1 MPSYRPLLTGL
12 ASWEQPEVKYDT
24 ISFLS
29 DYGHRDEFV
38 GVVKSVIRS
47 IAPAVAVID
56 ITHDIDPF
64 DIRGGGLALARSAQY
79 LAPGVVIAAV
89 DPTAGSSRRC
99 VAVEVGDG
107 SAVLVGP
114 DNGVLA
120 PAVALVGGAS
130 RAVSLTNTELHL
142 PAIGTT
148 FAGRDILGPV
158 AAHLCG
164 GVDFAELGDPVEP
177 AVLMPGVLPVSEA
190 VGDEVVA
197 EVLWIDRFGNV
208 QLNADP
214 LEVAPFG
221 QLLNLTVNGRGHQVH
236 RVGHFDEIPPG
247 SIGLMEDAYGLLS
260 IVAQRA
266 SAAEQVDIAAGD
278 ELRLREAG
286 APVGVGTPLS
296 LSPRKEQS

>member
-1 MPSYRPLLTGL
+1 MG
-12 ASWEQPEVKYDT
+12 YDT

-47 IAPAVAVID
+47 IAPDAAVID
-56 ITHDIDPF
+56 ITHEIEPF
-64 DIRGGGLALARSAQY
+64 DIRGAGLALARSAQY

-99 VAVEVGDG
+99 IAVEVGDG

-130 RAVSLTNTELHL
+130 RAVELTNTDLHL

-158 AAHLCG
+158 AGHLCA
-164 GVDFAELGDPVEP
+164 GVALEELGESIEP
-177 AVLMPGVLPVSEA
+177 AGLMPGVLPVSEA
-190 VGDEVVA
+190 NGDEVVA
-197 EVLWIDRFGNV
+197 EALWIDRFGNV
-208 QLNADP
+208 QLNVDP

-221 QLLNLTVNGRGHQVH
+221 PLLHLSINGREHQLH
-236 RVGHFDEIPPG
+236 RVEHYEQIPPG
-247 SIGLMEDAYGLLS
+247 SIGLLDDAYGLLS
-260 IVAQRA
+260 IVAQRR
-266 SAAEQVDIAAGD
+266 SAAAEVDIAAGD
-278 ELRLREAG
+278 ELRLREARDG
-286 APVGVGTPLS
+286 GGIETPLT
-296 LSPRKEQS
+296 LGPRKDKP